1 MIVEKPVVLILKNV
15 GVLVRVRGRSGNKRN
30 EYVVVGSLE
39 GVSCKR
45 KELVLESML
54 SRGGIR
60 LEDRGEAR

>member
-1 MIVEKPVVLILKNV
+1 MEKPVVLILKNV

-54 SRGGIR
+54 FRGGIR
-60 LEDRGEAR
+60 LEARGETR